1 MNYRD
6 PQLIDQLAGEY
17 VLGTLTGA
25 PRARFERLLRERADV
40 RSAVWRWESYLGGLS
55 SARAQ

>member
-40 RSAVWRWESYLGGLS
+40 RSAVWSR
-55 SARAQ
+55 